1 LSDEVKKLVRLVLV
15 FLLVNATFL
24 VWGQT
29 SEDQRRFEVSLPQQ
43 WQQAKLRLA
52 FDELQ
57 APGNVPFKLRVL
69 ALSEDKKEILLGSVA
84 VEAIG
89 PDKSALRT
97 LKILRLDVTR
107 SLNRFLE
114 NKATATKVELIIRP
128 VDARNNP
135 IKDLEWSVKEVR
147 LETQPR

>member
-1 LSDEVKKLVRLVLV
+1 MLRLVLF

-24 VWGQT
+24 ALGQA
-29 SEDQRRFEVSLPQQ
+29 SENQRRFEVSVPQQ
-43 WQQAKLRLA
+43 WQQSKLRIA

-57 APGNVPFKLRVL
+57 APGNVPFKLRVS
-69 ALSEDKKEILLGSVA
+69 AMSEDKKEILLGSIP

-107 SLNRFLE
+107 SLNRFLSK
-114 NKATATKVELIIRP
+114 KATTTKIDLLIRP
-128 VDARNNP
+128 VDGRNNP
-135 IKDLEWSVKEVR
+135 IADLEWSVKNVR
-147 LETQPR
+147 LEAQPR